1 MSGKHTNKRIV
12 ALNKIGKAGACMQKI
27 KADTIV
33 ELLNSESLN
42 GEAISKMYEIAS
54 DGDNI
59 VPINAYEL

>member
-1 MSGKHTNKRIV
+1 MSGKHTNKRIA
-12 ALNKIGKAGACMQKI
+12 ALNKVGKAGACMQQI

-42 GEAISKMYEIAS
+42 AEAISKMSKIAS
-54 DGDNI
+54 NKDNI

>member
-1 MSGKHTNKRIV
+1 MSKKLTNKRIF
-12 ALNKIGKAGACMQKI
+12 ALNKIGNAGVCIQRI

-42 GEAISKMYEIAS
+42 AEAISKMYEIAS
-54 DGDNI
+54 NRDNI